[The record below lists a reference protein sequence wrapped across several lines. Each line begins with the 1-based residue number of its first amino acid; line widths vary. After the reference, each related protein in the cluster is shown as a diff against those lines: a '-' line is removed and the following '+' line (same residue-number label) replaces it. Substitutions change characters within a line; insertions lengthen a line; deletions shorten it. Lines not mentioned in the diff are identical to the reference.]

1 MKNALVAIALLAA
14 VPALAEPVNPKIE
27 LKLGAFRNATAIG
40 GNKEINYEVKNGTD
54 KFLELVGV
62 ECGFYSADGT
72 LVKTGGSL
80 VYRIN
85 PGEIARHSAGAA
97 DSPNAVRATCRIDT
111 VKP

>member
-1 MKNALVAIALLAA
+1 MKNAVIAIALLAA

-40 GNKEINYEVKNGTD
+40 G